1 MFKISARTVL
11 ELGAELISSDI
22 IAFYELI
29 KNAID
34 AHSRKGVELAFNV
47 PLRRNSYLKIRA
59 RALDANSAEA
69 LSDLCSELESRL
81 DPTATDARAPFAPA
95 LASKSIEDF
104 IANLDDGYA
113 AANTITV
120 SDTGD
125 GMSMD
130 ELKRYYLTIG
140 TPSRKH
146 EVDSSI
152 ATGRPTTP
160 YLGEK
165 GIGRLSAMRLGE
177 RLRVETARSDDRT
190 VNVLDINWK
199 AFADLDA
206 MIEDV
211 KFEPRTGGSKPD
223 GGWSGTRL
231 TIGDLREDWT
241 EARLLQFA
249 RYDFARLTDP
259 FLDPK
264 KRPRIVLSWNGTRIP
279 IDFMDKTLLEAAH
292 ASFTGRYEVKD
303 GKPELFVR
311 MDAVNLGYTHPRE
324 SDVLTLTEPDLEGL
338 LTGTSGEI
346 PSTALVSVGPF
357 YFEGYWYNRRHFT
370 AIDGIGTRNDV
381 RDLQKTWSG
390 ILLFRDGFRV
400 FPYGDEEDDWLGLDR
415 RALGRTG
422 YVLNKNQFVG
432 HVQITRAGNP
442 HLLDQTN
449 REGLRVNPEQA
460 AFVQVLGHVI
470 KDLLWG
476 FFKDVDRRHKLTPVE
491 LGDMKSQID
500 ELKSRASTAV
510 ARVRRLVPK
519 DEQDVV
525 DDLQHALVEFQDLTA
540 RAQKRI
546 EEVEADGKQMI
557 QMAGVG
563 LMVEVVAHELA
574 RATEGALQALEALK
588 GRDLPSE
595 LKARLDTLRSEMKS
609 VSKRLRVLDQLS
621 VSGRQRSETFDLAEL
636 FDDIQEGHA
645 AQFARHG
652 VVLTI
657 NKPKN
662 PIRVKLVKGMVI
674 QIIEN
679 LLSNSLYWIQMR
691 QNREP
696 RLVPTITVT
705 IESNPPTISFEDNG
719 SGIAHDHIEKIFR
732 PFWSLKEKSKRRGL
746 GLYIAKENA
755 EHLGGT
761 LSISDKQDSQTRR
774 HNEFVLELPEAA
786 FVP

>member
-34 AHSRKGVELAFNV
+34 ARSRKGVELAFGIA
-47 PLRRNSYLKIRA
+47 LRRNSYLKIRA
-59 RALDANSAEA
+59 RAIQATNAVL
-69 LSDLCSELESRL
+69 SELQTDLENLL
-81 DPTATDARAPFAPA
+81 DPTSGNARAAFDRA
-95 LASKSIEDF
+95 LASQSIEDF

-113 AANTITV
+113 RANTIIV
-120 SDTGD
+120 ADTGD
-125 GMSMD
+125 GMSMGD
-130 ELKRYYLTIG
+130 LTRYYLTIG

-146 EVDSSI
+146 KVDSSI
-152 ATGRPTTP
+152 ASGHTITP

-177 RLRVETARSDDRT
+177 RLRVETAKSGDRT
-190 VNVLDINWK
+190 INVLDIDWR

-211 KFEPRTGGSKPD
+211 KFEPEPGGPKPD
-223 GGWSGTRL
+223 TEWSGTRL

-241 EARLLQFA
+241 EARLERLA
-249 RYDFARLTDP
+249 KYDFARLTDP

-279 IDFMDKTLLEAAH
+279 IDFMDKTLLDAAH
-292 ASFTGRYEVKD
+292 ASFTGRYEIKD
-303 GKPELFVR
+303 GRPELFVR
-311 MDAVNLGYTHPRE
+311 MDATNLGYTHPRE
-324 SDVLTLTEPDLEGL
+324 SDVVTLTEPDLEGL
-338 LTGTSGEI
+338 LSGTSGEI
-346 PSTALVSVGPF
+346 PSSALVSVGPF
-357 YFEGYWYNRRHFT
+357 NFEGYWYNRRHFT
-370 AIDGIGTRNDV
+370 AIDGIGNRNEV
-381 RDLQKTWSG
+381 RDLQKNWSG

-422 YVLNKNQFVG
+422 YILNKNQFVG

-449 REGLRVNPEQA
+449 REGLRVNPEQT
-460 AFVQVLGHVI
+460 AFVQILGHVV

-476 FFKDVDRRHKLTPVE
+476 FFKDVDRRHKRTPIE
-491 LGDMKSQID
+491 LGDMKSQI
-500 ELKSRASTAV
+500 EQLKSRASGAI

-519 DEQDVV
+519 EEQEVV

-595 LKARLDTLRSEMKS
+595 IRARLETLRSEMKS

-621 VSGRQRSETFDLAEL
+621 VSGRQRSEVFDLAEL
-636 FDDIQEGHA
+636 FDDIQEGHV
-645 AQFARHG
+645 AQFKRHN
-652 VVLTI
+652 VVLKI
-657 NKPKN
+657 KKPKS
-662 PIRVKLVKGMVI
+662 PVRVRLVKGMVI

-696 RLVPTITVT
+696 RIVPTITVT
-705 IESNPPTISFEDNG
+705 IESDPPTITFEDNG
-719 SGIAHDHIEKIFR
+719 SGIAHDHIDKIFR

-761 LSISDKQDSQTRR
+761 LVISNKQDPQTQR
-774 HNEFVLELPEAA
+774 HSEFVLELPESALA
-786 FVP
+786 Q